1 MLHFNPS
8 LFLLLHSFAQACYHQ
23 RYSEKRCIEASMEW
37 NFRNDSDKKT
47 ENRRETERGRN
58 FRFINFSVVEIT
70 N

>member
-1 MLHFNPS
+1 
-8 LFLLLHSFAQACYHQ
+8 
-23 RYSEKRCIEASMEW
+23 MEW